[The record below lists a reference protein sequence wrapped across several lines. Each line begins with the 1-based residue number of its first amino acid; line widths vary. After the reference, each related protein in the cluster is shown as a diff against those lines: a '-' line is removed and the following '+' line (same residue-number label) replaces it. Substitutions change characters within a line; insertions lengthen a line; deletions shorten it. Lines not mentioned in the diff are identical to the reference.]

1 MSNPKTAIGEI
12 KKLMV
17 QFGFLTE
24 ESTPLSFKLAD
35 NTILQTS
42 KLEAGNKI
50 VKINEAFETVALED
64 GSYRLVE
71 NFNIEVANGEITLVS
86 EIFVDSKLIDGTVL
100 KIDGD
105 AIVEGAKVL
114 VVTADAEVPA
124 PDGVHELEDGTKIET
139 KDGVIST
146 VAEAVAEAPEVE
158 APETEVEVPEVE
170 AKKEGMESEVVSLL
184 KELVVKLGEKIAA
197 LEGKVEG
204 MNSEFN
210 SFRKE
215 PATKKIADGKT
226 SKFNKVDDSNDSLDA
241 RVANIMSL
249 RNNQ

>member
-1 MSNPKTAIGEI
+1 MSNSKTAIGEI

-17 QFGFLTE
+17 QFGFLNE

-50 VKINEAFETVALED
+50 VKINEAFEAVTLED
-64 GSYRLVE
+64 GEYRLVE
-71 NFNIEVANGEITLVS
+71 NFSIEVANGEIKSVR
-86 EIFVDSKLIDGTVL
+86 EIFIDAKLVDGTVV
-100 KIDGD
+100 KVEGD
-105 AIVEGAKVL
+105 SLVEGAKVL
-114 VVTADAEVPA
+114 VVTADAEIPA
-124 PDGVHELEDGTKIET
+124 PDGLHELADGTKIET
-139 KDGVIST
+139 KDGIIASVM
-146 VAEAVAEAPEVE
+146 EAMGEYPEMEKPEAEVE
-158 APETEVEVPEVE
+158 IEV
-170 AKKEGMESEVVSLL
+170 KKEEEMESEVVALL

-204 MNSEFN
+204 MNAEFN

-226 SKFNKVDDSNDSLDA
+226 SKFNKMDDNDDILNAKISS
-241 RVANIMSL
+241 IMSL

>member
-1 MSNPKTAIGEI
+1 MSNSKTAIGEI

-17 QFGFLTE
+17 QFGFLNE

-64 GSYRLVE
+64 GEYRLVE
-71 NFNIEVANGEITLVS
+71 NFSIEVANGEIKSVRQIFIDAKLV
-86 EIFVDSKLIDGTVL
+86 DGTVV
-100 KIDGD
+100 KVEGD
-105 AIVEGAKVL
+105 SLVEGAKVL
-114 VVTADAEVPA
+114 VVTADAEIPA
-124 PDGVHELEDGTKIET
+124 PDGLHELADGTKIET
-139 KDGVIST
+139 KDGIIASVM
-146 VAEAVAEAPEVE
+146 EAMGEYPEMEKPEAEVE
-158 APETEVEVPEVE
+158 IEV
-170 AKKEGMESEVVSLL
+170 KKEEEMESEVVALL

-204 MNSEFN
+204 MNAEFN

-215 PATKKIADGKT
+215 PAAKKIADGKT
-226 SKFNKVDDSNDSLDA
+226 SKFNKMDDSDDVWNEK
-241 RVANIMSL
+241 VASIMSL
-249 RNNQ
+249 RNK